1 MESIPLI
8 NTVNAP
14 RATSVTQV
22 DASNVSSRPIP
33 AEVLVSADGDS
44 IILNGTEYNLKLV
57 NTQQRQAL
65 ITASHFLVA
74 QTATTATQ
82 AATIHANQTAQLLA
96 LGTSLTLKLPEAI
109 TQLAQQNGVTLEQ
122 LYGLAGRAQGYP
134 LPNVV
139 VINKEFQFSNG
150 TVIQQDP
157 KTQLSAGEYQAK
169 IALSQGRPILV
180 LTPILSKLEILIG
193 APINE
198 TQIPIIDKQAANVVI
213 AKTEPA
219 QIIATFLRKLES
231 LVPQTEGA
239 STTGVIAK
247 TTAAGALSSGAAVA
261 QSIATNL
268 SGPNLDSTSA
278 TAKGSLNLGQVSIDA
293 GQASLAKST
302 LGQLP
307 AGTELKLTTHSIDGK
322 AVTPADAVSNNP
334 LITNSV
340 LAKSAAPNSA
350 QNPATAA
357 TLQAG
362 LFQNTPHQEIGSR
375 APDKAQLQPIAQA
388 SGAHSTNPATSVNSA
403 SVPQQIVPQMA
414 NGLTPKLSDTA
425 AQLSPLQTLTPL
437 EGQVSEQK
445 GNKSAEAGI
454 SVNEVLQK
462 AFSKAGALPLDQ
474 LTLRNHLNLAAELLK
489 RLPQLSPQPLSQLS
503 IPEALKADLLGLAT
517 LNLATPQLN
526 QAALFM
532 NASAISSLF
541 QLLLG
546 VRANSTNNVVSQKL
560 ANYLEQLQAKTGL
573 STNLLNQLSKAGGL
587 ETMGQLA
594 SSLHLYQ
601 QASSENNG
609 NLVWY
614 FALPYG
620 INQRH
625 EQLEGKFE
633 QDADKDK
640 QQKQKG
646 WHLQLKFNLTQG
658 PLLISARCHLQTL
671 DIQFKG
677 NNQQLLNRVDNFLL
691 PLGQKLSQIGFTPG
705 ELSTQIAQV
714 PATLLPGDHFLVKT
728 KA

>member
-1 MESIPLI
+1 M
-8 NTVNAP
+8 
-14 RATSVTQV
+14 
-22 DASNVSSRPIP
+22 
-33 AEVLVSADGDS
+33 
-44 IILNGTEYNLKLV
+44 
-57 NTQQRQAL
+57 
-65 ITASHFLVA
+65 
-74 QTATTATQ
+74 
-82 AATIHANQTAQLLA
+82 
-96 LGTSLTLKLPEAI
+96 
-109 TQLAQQNGVTLEQ
+109 
-122 LYGLAGRAQGYP
+122 
-134 LPNVV
+134 
-139 VINKEFQFSNG
+139 
-150 TVIQQDP
+150 
-157 KTQLSAGEYQAK
+157 
-169 IALSQGRPILV
+169 
-180 LTPILSKLEILIG
+180 
-193 APINE
+193 
-198 TQIPIIDKQAANVVI
+198 
-213 AKTEPA
+213 
-219 QIIATFLRKLES
+219 
-231 LVPQTEGA
+231 
-239 STTGVIAK
+239 
-247 TTAAGALSSGAAVA
+247 
-261 QSIATNL
+261 
-268 SGPNLDSTSA
+268 
-278 TAKGSLNLGQVSIDA
+278 
-293 GQASLAKST
+293 
-302 LGQLP
+302 
-307 AGTELKLTTHSIDGK
+307 
-322 AVTPADAVSNNP
+322 
-334 LITNSV
+334 
-340 LAKSAAPNSA
+340 
-350 QNPATAA
+350 
-357 TLQAG
+357 
-362 LFQNTPHQEIGSR
+362 
-375 APDKAQLQPIAQA
+375 
-388 SGAHSTNPATSVNSA
+388 
-403 SVPQQIVPQMA
+403 
-414 NGLTPKLSDTA
+414 
-425 AQLSPLQTLTPL
+425 
-437 EGQVSEQK
+437 
-445 GNKSAEAGI
+445 
-454 SVNEVLQK
+454 
-462 AFSKAGALPLDQ
+462 
-474 LTLRNHLNLAAELLK
+474 
-489 RLPQLSPQPLSQLS
+489 PQLSPQPLSQLS

-546 VRANSTNNVVSQKL
+546 VRANNTNNVVSQKL

>member
-122 LYGLAGRAQGYP
+122 LHGLAGRAQGYP
-134 LPNVV
+134 LPNVI
-139 VINKEFQFSNG
+139 VINKEFQFANG

-219 QIIATFLRKLES
+219 QIIATFLRKLEG

-247 TTAAGALSSGAAVA
+247 TTAAGALASGAAVA

-278 TAKGSLNLGQVSIDA
+278 TAKGSLTLGQISIDA

-334 LITNSV
+334 LTTNSV
-340 LAKSAAPNSA
+340 LAKSAAPNSV
-350 QNPATAA
+350 QNPATSAS
-357 TLQAG
+357 LQAG

-375 APDKAQLQPIAQA
+375 APDKTQLQPIAQA
-388 SGAHSTNPATSVNSA
+388 PGAHSTNPATSANSA
-403 SVPQQIVPQMA
+403 SVQQQVVQQME

-425 AQLSPLQTLTPL
+425 AQLPPLQSLTPL
-437 EGQVSEQK
+437 EGQVSDQK

-526 QAALFM
+526 QAALFI

>member
-82 AATIHANQTAQLLA
+82 AATTHANQTAQLLA

-109 TQLAQQNGVTLEQ
+109 TQLAQQNGITLEQ
-122 LYGLAGRAQGYP
+122 LYALAGRAQGYP

-139 VINKEFQFSNG
+139 VINKEFQFANG

-198 TQIPIIDKQAANVVI
+198 TQVPIIDKQAANVVI

-219 QIIATFLRKLES
+219 QIIATFLRKLEG

-247 TTAAGALSSGAAVA
+247 TTTAGAFSSGAAVA

-278 TAKGSLNLGQVSIDA
+278 TAKGSLNLGQISIDA
-293 GQASLAKST
+293 GQAGQAKST
-302 LGQLP
+302 LGLLS

-322 AVTPADAVSNNP
+322 AVTPADAVSNHT
-334 LITNSV
+334 LTTNSV
-340 LAKSAAPNSA
+340 LAKSAAPNST

-357 TLQAG
+357 SLQAG

-388 SGAHSTNPATSVNSA
+388 SGAHSVNPATSVNSA
-403 SVPQQIVPQMA
+403 SVQSLVPQMA
-414 NGLTPKLSDTA
+414 NGLTPKSSDLA
-425 AQLSPLQTLTPL
+425 AQLFPLQSLIPL

-526 QAALFM
+526 QAAFFM

-601 QASSENNG
+601 QASSETNG

-633 QDADKDK
+633 QDADQDK
-640 QQKQKG
+640 QQKQQG